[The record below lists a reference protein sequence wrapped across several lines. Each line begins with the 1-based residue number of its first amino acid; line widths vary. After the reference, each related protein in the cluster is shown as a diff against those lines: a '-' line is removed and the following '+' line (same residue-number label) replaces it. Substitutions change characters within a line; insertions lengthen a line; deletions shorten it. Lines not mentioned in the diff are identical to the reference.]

1 MSALISLTLYNNEDE
16 VIKTYEKSVIK
27 WGLMKKA
34 IKLGKNMDEKD
45 FGEGDF
51 DKISEFVCDLFDN
64 KFTLKELEDG
74 ADMGEVF
81 TAFKSVIKKAG
92 SMNISPN

>member
-1 MSALISLTLYNNEDE
+1 MSALISLTLYDKEDQP
-16 VIKTYEKSVIK
+16 IKTYEKSVIK

-34 IKLGKNMDEKD
+34 IKLGKSMNIED
-45 FGEGDF
+45 FGETDL

-64 KFTLKELEDG
+64 QITLKELEDG

-81 TAFKSVIKKAG
+81 AAFKGVISKAN